1 MYNHLVQRKQ
11 TLVHGMRASARG
23 EKKFPLRAGTRPG
36 LRAKGGKTSV
46 FGRMA
51 ISVMLFFL
59 EKGSEG
65 MEERIGFIGIVI
77 EDLNQTARVNQI
89 ISQYQEIVT
98 GRIGVPDHERSMAV
112 IGLLIRGDD
121 IKVGALTGK
130 LGNVPGVQVK
140 SAMTKKENG
149 GTNS

>member
-1 MYNHLVQRKQ
+1 
-11 TLVHGMRASARG
+11 
-23 EKKFPLRAGTRPG
+23 
-36 LRAKGGKTSV
+36 
-46 FGRMA
+46 
-51 ISVMLFFL
+51 
-59 EKGSEG
+59 

-121 IKVGALTGK
+121 ITVGALTGK
-130 LGNVPGVQVK
+130 LGNVPGAQVK

-149 GTNS
+149 GTRQ